1 MFSTAEIQNERQEVL
16 SFVKKL
22 TILRH
27 RHLKGINLPWFREG
41 SKRREN
47 LNAYISVTF
56 KGGKFECMR
65 GYQQCVYYV
74 KLTAFRLPSVN
85 KPLCT
90 GMSEIT

>member
-16 SFVKKL
+16 SFVTRL

-27 RHLKGINLPWFREG
+27 RHLKGTNLPWFREV

-56 KGGKFECMR
+56 KGGKFEFMR
-65 GYQQCVYYV
+65 GFQHQTYFVDHS
-74 KLTAFRLPSVN
+74 FSD
-85 KPLCT
+85 CT
-90 GMSEIT
+90 PHLVTMCKEI